1 MELCFFFVNE
11 KGRTDPNFALFNVPA
26 LCCAENIPDLTW
38 AIWGNETD
46 FSLEV
51 RTWAL
56 VADQPPQPIP
66 QQRGEGEKKIIEFW

>member
-51 RTWAL
+51 RTW
-56 VADQPPQPIP
+56 
-66 QQRGEGEKKIIEFW
+66 